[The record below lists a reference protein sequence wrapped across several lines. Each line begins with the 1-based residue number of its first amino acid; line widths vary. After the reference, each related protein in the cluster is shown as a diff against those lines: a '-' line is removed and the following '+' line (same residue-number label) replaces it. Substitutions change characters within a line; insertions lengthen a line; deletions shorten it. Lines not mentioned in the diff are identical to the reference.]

1 MELFRI
7 IDANLNRAREG
18 IRVVEEISRFY
29 LNDHDIFIKLKG
41 LRHQLIEGE
50 KSLGICAITS
60 RKSGSDVGNKPH
72 PMENVR
78 GDLREILEA
87 NANRVEESLRVL
99 EEFSKIQGYSG
110 ELFKKARFSM
120 YELEQEI
127 FLKLPKPL
135 DYCLY
140 LATDDYYLK
149 QGNFYD
155 IVEQCLQAGVTV
167 LQYRAKEKPAREM
180 LDEALKLRKLT
191 QQYNIPLI
199 INDRLDLALAVDAD
213 GVHLGQDDLPFD
225 IAKKYM
231 GEKVI
236 GISASSYEEGRA
248 ALLTGADYIGVGPV
262 FETPTKKNA
271 NPICGLESITCLRKE
286 FPTAK
291 VIAIGGINL
300 KNAAGVL
307 AAGADGLAV
316 ISAILGS
323 SEPARET
330 AAFRKI
336 IGQSADQHWEN
347 IK

>member
-18 IRVVEEISRFY
+18 IRAVEEISRFY
-29 LNDHDIFIKLKG
+29 LNDQDIFLKLKK
-41 LRHQLIEGE
+41 LRHYLIEGE
-50 KSLGICAITS
+50 KSLGISAIIF
-60 RKSGSDVGNKPH
+60 RKSGSDVGKKPH
-72 PMENVR
+72 QIENDR
-78 GDLREILEA
+78 GDLRELLEA

-99 EEFSKIQGYSG
+99 EEFSKLHGYSG

-127 FLKLPKPL
+127 FLKLPQPL
-135 DYCLY
+135 DYSLY

-149 QGNFYD
+149 RCNIYN
-155 IVEQCLQAGVTV
+155 IIEQSLQAGVTV
-167 LQYRAKEKPAREM
+167 LQYRSKEKTSREM
-180 LDEALKLRKLT
+180 LAEAQNLRKLT
-191 QQYNIPLI
+191 KRYQIPLI
-199 INDRLDLALAVDAD
+199 INDRLDLALAVEAD

-231 GEKVI
+231 GEKAI
-236 GISASSYEEGRA
+236 GISTTSYEESRA
-248 ALLTGADYIGVGPV
+248 AILAGADYIGLGPI
-262 FETPTKKNA
+262 FETPTKKDA
-271 NPICGLESITCLRKE
+271 NPPCGVETVIRLKKE
-286 FPTAK
+286 FPKAK
-291 VIAIGGINL
+291 IIAIGGINL

-307 AAGADGLAV
+307 TAGADGLAV

-323 SEPARET
+323 SKPARET

-336 IGQSADQHWEN
+336 IRQVGAQHQEK